1 MAQRFCWVHG
11 MASPTAGPQGGRG
24 GPGAAM
30 SSWLAL
36 ASLTHTV
43 KCCVKK
49 ADLAAAFQAAQCR
62 EARAV
67 GERTQG
73 WR

>member
-1 MAQRFCWVHG
+1 MRG
-11 MASPTAGPQGGRG
+11 RASPIAWPQGGRG

-36 ASLTHTV
+36 ASLTHMV
-43 KCCVKK
+43 KCCVTK
-49 ADLAAAFQAAQCR
+49 AGLAVACQAAQGR

-67 GERTQG
+67 GERMRGQ
-73 WR
+73 R

>member
-1 MAQRFCWVHG
+1 MHG
-11 MASPTAGPQGGRG
+11 RASPIAGPQGGWG

-36 ASLTHTV
+36 AGLTHMV
-43 KCCVKK
+43 KCCVKE
-49 ADLAAAFQAAQCR
+49 ADLAVACQAAQGR

-67 GERTQG
+67 GERTRGQ
-73 WR
+73 R